1 MKQGSDRSR
10 LRGLASVGW
19 LAREAP
25 DFRARMAALGRWISL
40 PRGESLYEA
49 GDEPMAVYGLSQ
61 GFLDILVPLG
71 DDEEVLIHRAPP
83 GFWIGDA
90 TILTGTRRAVS
101 VRAAVDSRLF
111 AIPVGALRHHLSLFP
126 EDWVAVQR
134 LSATNTQLAVT
145 GLAEVLALPPR
156 RRFACVLL
164 RCASRDGVVPATQE
178 ELGRLTGMSR
188 MGFRRAFRDLL
199 DEGVVTTEYGAV
211 RIMDRDRL
219 VEIAGHH
226 GA

>member
-25 DFRARMAALGRWISL
+25 DVRARMAALGRWISL

-49 GDEPMAVYGLSQ
+49 GDEPMAVYGLGQ

-219 VEIAGHH
+219 AEIAGHH